1 MWQFILF
8 RVYLVYN
15 FSLVTQKQ
23 SDVFSQM
30 FKFKKGFLYS
40 FTAYVNGNCVE
51 QHWLSVHSVFH
62 AWCRQSDLP
71 INSMPSASEVGPENG
86 AKPKRKRK
94 ERFREEK
101 PLKADN
107 ANCSNILKEYKDP
120 KDEARVDNMGQ
131 DMCMKNG
138 EEWEAANDKLVI
150 L

>member
-1 MWQFILF
+1 MCFLKF
-8 RVYLVYN
+8 L
-15 FSLVTQKQ
+15 SLRKV
-23 SDVFSQM
+23 SCIPLLLMSMVIVLSNI
-30 FKFKKGFLYS
+30 G
-40 FTAYVNGNCVE
+40 V
-51 QHWLSVHSVFH
+51 SVHSVFH